1 MSDLN
6 MIKLHDRV
14 KELSNSTGTGS
25 ITLDGAVA
33 GFSSFSDFVGQ
44 SGLVYYAMTDGTNY
58 EVGSGRFL
66 DSGRD
71 VGTFSSNQ
79 LVRFPKKSTNSNNLV
94 NWAAGTKEVFVTYPS
109 DATVYTVE
117 GIDSATTPQ
126 KSGMAFWSSS
136 STLNHSTSIVVDAAN
151 SRIGMD
157 QSSPQYKIDIG
168 GNAQTSQIRASG
180 LIVNS
185 SGIVFS
191 GVNSLRQTEPFQK
204 NQADATTGA
213 TSVIFYS
220 GAVEQILT
228 LQKQSANNM
237 LAGPTTGSA
246 AYPAFRALTVSDI
259 PDLGDTYAATASGN
273 LYGSN
278 IGVVSGIAVNSSG
291 YLSENIA
298 ATSGALRTDLTTAS
312 GTLRADLTTA
322 SGTLRADLTTA
333 SGTLRSDLTTASGA
347 LFVDIVVVSGLT
359 VAGEVYGVASGTVV
373 VNNLLTASG
382 ALRSDISVNAAN
394 IVTASGALSSG
405 ISVKTKDI
413 IATSGTLRR
422 DVTVA
427 SGFAAAASFTP
438 SVNVPATT
446 PPLKYN
452 YSGTAI
458 ATENVIV
465 SQSGFFTLPI
475 FSNSGDLPPAI
486 SGFRGALAICQF
498 GTDHMSLVFCAPI
511 SSGLGYSWYKPSG
524 TAAGSEFVGGYKPI

>member
-14 KELSNSTGTGS
+14 KELSNSTGLGN
-25 ITLDGAVA
+25 ITLEGAVA
-33 GFSSFSDFVGQ
+33 GFSPFSDFVGQ
-44 SGLVYYAMTDGTNY
+44 SGLVYYAVTDGTNY

-71 VGTFSSNQ
+71 VGTFSSSQ

-126 KSGMAFWSSS
+126 KSGLAFWSSS
-136 STLNHSTSIVVDAAN
+136 STLNHNTSIVVDSTN

-246 AYPAFRALTVSDI
+246 AHPAFRALTASDI
-259 PDLGDTYAATASGN
+259 PDLADTYVATASGN
-273 LYGSN
+273 TYGLN
-278 IGVVSGIAVNSSG
+278 IGIVSGIAVNSSG
-291 YLSENIA
+291 YLSE
-298 ATSGALRTDLTTAS
+298 
-312 GTLRADLTTA
+312 
-322 SGTLRADLTTA
+322 
-333 SGTLRSDLTTASGA
+333 
-347 LFVDIVVVSGLT
+347 DIT
-359 VAGEVYGVASGTVV
+359 
-373 VNNLLTASG
+373 
-382 ALRSDISVNAAN
+382 
-394 IVTASGALSSG
+394 
-405 ISVKTKDI
+405 
-413 IATSGTLRR
+413 ATSGTFRR

-438 SVNVPATT
+438 NVNVPSTT
-446 PPLKYN
+446 KPLKYN

-511 SSGLGYSWYKPSG
+511 SSGTGYSWYKPSG
-524 TAAGSEFVGGYKPI
+524 AAAGSEFVGGYKPI